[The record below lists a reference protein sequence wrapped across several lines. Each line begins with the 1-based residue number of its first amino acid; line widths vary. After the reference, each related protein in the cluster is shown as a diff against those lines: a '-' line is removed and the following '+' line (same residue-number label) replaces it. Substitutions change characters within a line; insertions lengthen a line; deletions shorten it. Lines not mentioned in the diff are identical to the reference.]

1 MTTQKLTE
9 TEKQKLKDEA
19 WEEYKKIVD
28 SVDAESEKIKG
39 KTKAARIEYIKRLNE
54 IYQM

>member
-1 MTTQKLTE
+1 M
-9 TEKQKLKDEA
+9 KQKLKDEA